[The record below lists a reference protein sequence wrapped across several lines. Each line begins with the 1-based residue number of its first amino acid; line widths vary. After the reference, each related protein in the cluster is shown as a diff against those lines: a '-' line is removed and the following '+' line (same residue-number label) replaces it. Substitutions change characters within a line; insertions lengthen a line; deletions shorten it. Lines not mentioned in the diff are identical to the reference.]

1 MTFNLSIHDIKPALS
16 HITPI
21 ISDSTSTVSVSSH
34 PDYRSYNPHSM
45 HDTTATIY
53 ITLFKL
59 HLKSHPLFMISQH
72 AMSSHPLYSCH
83 HTQYIWH
90 HIHCSCIITHSVLI
104 IPHLLYLWH
113 QTHYMFNIVW
123 MLYDIT
129 PTVYDITRLYSWHHM
144 HSISDHIH
152 STCDITATVYMTR
165 YLLCLWQHTQYIL
178 HLTWWMNDNTTTVSD
193 STPTVSV

>member
-1 MTFNLSIHDIKPALS
+1 MSLHDIKATLS

-90 HIHCSCIITHSVLI
+90 HIHCSCIITHSILI
-104 IPHLLYLWH
+104 IPHLCYVWH
-113 QTHYMFNIVW
+113 QTHYMCDILW
-123 MLYDIT
+123 MLYGIT
-129 PTVYDITRLYSWHHM
+129 PTHYDITRLYSWHHT
-144 HSISDHIH
+144 SILFMTSHPL
-152 STCDITATVYMTR
+152 YMKSHR
-165 YLLCLWQHTQYIL
+165 LYLWHYRHCIY
-178 HLTWWMNDNTTTVSD
+178 DKTTTMFMTS
-193 STPTVSV
+193 